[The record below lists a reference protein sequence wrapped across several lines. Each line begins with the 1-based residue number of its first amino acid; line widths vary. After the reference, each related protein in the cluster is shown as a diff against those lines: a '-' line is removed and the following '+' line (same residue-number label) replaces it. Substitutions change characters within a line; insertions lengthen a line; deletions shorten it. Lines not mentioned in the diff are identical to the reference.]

1 MTTERPPRRL
11 GAAWPALAA
20 AAALTVAGTVATLNW
35 PVERAAIPAT
45 QPPAPRAAAQ
55 NAPSAPRVEPS
66 FDVVRVGP
74 DGGVVIAGRAE
85 PGAEVVVRDGERT
98 VGTARADQNGQFVMV
113 PDGKLPPGGR
123 ELTLS
128 ARLGTGPEQKA
139 GASVVLVVPAP
150 ATAPAATPPT
160 VALLVP
166 NAGAPRLLNPPAH
179 RGALSLDTVD
189 YDDKGDIRFAGSAAP
204 AAPLRV
210 YVDNHAVGDATT
222 DAQGQ
227 WTLTPRQPVPP
238 GLHRF
243 RVDQLGPGGR
253 VLSRVELPFQRV
265 VQTVDLPPD
274 RVIVQPGQNL
284 WRLARR
290 AYGSGTRYT
299 VIYLANR
306 EQIRDPR
313 LIYPGQTFAT
323 PGATP

>member
-20 AAALTVAGTVATLNW
+20 AAALVVAGTVATLEW
-35 PVERAAIPAT
+35 PAQRAVLPAEA
-45 QPPAPRAAAQ
+45 PAPRPPTPAA
-55 NAPSAPRVEPS
+55 PVAPRVEPG

-85 PGAEVVVRDGERT
+85 PGADVVVRDGERT
-98 VGTARADQNGQFVMV
+98 VGAARADRNGEFVIV

-128 ARLGTGPEQKA
+128 ARLGEGPEQAA
-139 GASVVLVVPAP
+139 GASVVLVVPPP
-150 ATAPAATPPT
+150 ASTPAAGPAP

-166 NAGAPRLLNPPAH
+166 NAGAPRLLNAPEH
-179 RGALSLDTVD
+179 RGGLSLDTVD

-204 AAPLRV
+204 TMGLRV
-210 YVDNHAVGDATT
+210 YVDNTAVGETKT
-222 DAQGQ
+222 DARGQ
-227 WTLTPRQPVPP
+227 WELTPAQPVSP
-238 GLHRF
+238 GLHRL
-243 RVDQLGPGGR
+243 RVDQLGAGGR

-265 VQTVDLPPD
+265 MQSVDVAPG

-284 WRLARR
+284 WRIARR
-290 AYGSGTRYT
+290 AYGTGTRYT